1 MRNYPSYYNDY
12 TEDQF
17 AADGYFRQWVLFAET
32 DSNEFW
38 NNYLL
43 TNPHQQQIILSAREK
58 VEASL
63 SKPSALPLTEEEK
76 LILKQTIYQ
85 RINQPAL
92 SFTVLRKKSL
102 QLLQVAAIITSIM
115 IMTAYFFNKKPE
127 EKTFIVQRT
136 GDKETKEIWLADS
149 TVVILN
155 ANSSLTCSSD
165 ISSSPN
171 REITLTGNAYFEVK
185 KKADHRPFTVH
196 SNSISISV
204 LGTAF
209 NVNARSR
216 ATEIVLT
223 EGKVKVSSDSNSA
236 SVVYMSPGEK
246 VVLDTLNNSFVKS
259 KANSIFYSAWTDR
272 KWNFSSTS
280 LLDITQLIYEY
291 YGIETIFTN
300 EKLKQLK
307 ITAVIPVTDLNS
319 FTNILAKTLNLKITE
334 QHNQLH
340 IQL

>member
-1 MRNYPSYYNDY
+1 VRNYPSYYNHY

-17 AADGYFRQWVLFAET
+17 AADGYFRQWVLFAEA

-38 NNYLL
+38 NNYLQI
-43 TNPHQQQIILSAREK
+43 NPHQQQAILMARVK

-63 SKPSALPLTEEEK
+63 SKYSMQPLTEEEK

-102 QLLQVAAIITSIM
+102 QLLQAAAIVSGII

-127 EKTFIVQRT
+127 EKTLIVQRT

-155 ANSSLTCSSD
+155 ANSSINYSSD
-165 ISSSPN
+165 ISDIQN
-171 REITLTGNAYFEVK
+171 REITLLGNAYFKVK

-196 SNSISISV
+196 SNSISIAV
-204 LGTAF
+204 LGTEF
-209 NVNARSR
+209 NVNARSK

-223 EGKVKVSSDSNSA
+223 TGKVKVSYFNINTSA
-236 SVVYMSPGEK
+236 VYMNPGEK
-246 VVLDTLNNSFVKS
+246 VQLDTLHNTLIKS
-259 KANSIFYSAWTDR
+259 ETNTSLYSAWTDD

-280 LLDITQLIYEY
+280 LLEIAHLIHEY
-291 YGIETIFTN
+291 YGIETVFTN
-300 EKLKQLK
+300 EKIKRSK

-334 QHNQLH
+334 HHDQLH
-340 IQL
+340 IQF